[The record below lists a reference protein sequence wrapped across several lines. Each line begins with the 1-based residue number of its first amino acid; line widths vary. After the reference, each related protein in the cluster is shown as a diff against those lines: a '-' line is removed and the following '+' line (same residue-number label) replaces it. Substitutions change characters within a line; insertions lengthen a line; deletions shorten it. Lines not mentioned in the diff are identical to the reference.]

1 LANIG
6 IGGCASVTALGIGS
20 MGDCSSM
27 CAGGIEVALAA
38 DDDSSSDV
46 VVESWRRVTLSAW

>member
-1 LANIG
+1 
-6 IGGCASVTALGIGS
+6 